1 VVGAR
6 ADDAHLDA
14 VLLIPASIA
23 VNNVDAVP
31 GVEVVDST
39 LAVDLPDLYEKRV
52 LISRMVKLRGPRDPG
67 ICGEGMGRAG
77 DRQWNPGA
85 VDAGYDDSDRGS
97 AGLGRSPATK
107 R

>member
-31 GVEVVDST
+31 GVQIVDST
-39 LAVDLPDLYEKRV
+39 LAVDLPDLYEGR
-52 LISRMVKLRGPRDPG
+52 LLASRMVELRGF
-67 ICGEGMGRAG
+67 
-77 DRQWNPGA
+77 
-85 VDAGYDDSDRGS
+85 
-97 AGLGRSPATK
+97 T
-107 R
+107 